1 MPRSFRGYDIE
12 GKLGAGGM
20 STLYNGIQKALNRRV
35 AIKMLHPGLAD
46 DENFISRFER
56 EAKTAS
62 GIGHRNIVA
71 VYDFG
76 VEDDVYYIVMEL
88 VQGMDMKDAL
98 AKTGR
103 IPPEVVLAIL
113 EEVSYGLEAA
123 HEQGVI
129 HRDIKPSNV
138 MLSNAGEIKVADF
151 GLARQSSDISR
162 LSALTLPGSVLGTPA
177 YMSPEQA
184 AGKDVDHRTDI
195 YSLGV
200 MTYELLTGEKPF
212 RGSTYSEIRDQIIN
226 HDPAP
231 LGVRAPV
238 TPEIQA
244 LVDRMLAKDPDKR
257 FPSMRH
263 VIRAVEDCMETLD
276 PTGGLI
282 KHRRKYLQ
290 KFAQD
295 PEGFRDELRRSSISA
310 HLDRGF
316 YFKQMGLAKI
326 EDAVREFR
334 YVLFL
339 DPENAKANEALHE
352 LERQAEESG
361 VRLPKAGGAPAPA
374 KAPPPAA
381 GPPATTPSGSR
392 LPFEDPL
399 DTKKSPSGSRTA
411 RIAPPAPAPSGDRT
425 KVLSSGDVAAG
436 ATQVLGAESAARRGG
451 GAGPMRWAIP
461 VGVVVVAAAAFGVWR
476 MTSGGG
482 TPAAAG
488 ALALASQP
496 PGAAVLLRG
505 PGETDFRPT
514 GMVTNCRIPDL
525 ADGRYEVRLE
535 LAGHRPEARAV
546 DIAGAEK
553 SLVVSLTALAQDGRF
568 ELATSPAGAAVLVRR
583 PGSGEF
589 RELPGKTPLTSEPLA
604 AGTWEVRADLP
615 GTGRLTRTVEV
626 PAGGLAAL
634 SWDLTRERDVGSLD
648 VTSDPAGAAIRI
660 RKKGERDFR
669 GTGKTTPATLADL
682 EAGAWE
688 VRVEKTG
695 FAAQTSEA
703 AVEGNGMSRLAFALA
718 QSAAPEP
725 EAETGPSTTP
735 ATGPAGKDGYARVV
749 INPFADV
756 YVDGRMFQSQ
766 ARVATVPLPSGRS
779 HTLELRHP
787 TFGTRTFRNV
797 KVAAGDTLDL
807 GRYDFKWGQ
816 VRVFCKPPLP
826 ADLLIDGK
834 PASRQTPYA
843 EKIAAGEHTFG
854 VRKDGYRIS
863 EVVIT
868 EPGGGERHLRP
879 DRSGAVTVE
888 VPADEEV
895 RIQFSLEKAGG

>member
-103 IPPEVVLAIL
+103 IPPEVVLAIV

-226 HDPAP
+226 HDPQP
-231 LGVRAPV
+231 LAVRAAV
-238 TPEIQA
+238 TPEIQN

-257 FPSMRH
+257 FQTMRN

-326 EDAVREFR
+326 DDAVREFR
-334 YVLFL
+334 YVIFL
-339 DPENAKANEALHE
+339 DPDNTKAREALGE
-352 LERQAEESG
+352 LEKQAEESG
-361 VRLPKAGGAPAPA
+361 VRLPKAPTADVVAEAAAMPSRSTGPNLDIESKTPLPARA
-374 KAPPPAA
+374 ARPAA
-381 GPPATTPSGSR
+381 ADG
-392 LPFEDPL
+392 
-399 DTKKSPSGSRTA
+399 
-411 RIAPPAPAPSGDRT
+411 T
-425 KVLSSGDVAAG
+425 KVLSSGEATTGV
-436 ATQVLGAESAARRGG
+436 TQVFGDESRSKAKRK
-451 GAGPMRWAIP
+451 
-461 VGVVVVAAAAFGVWR
+461 
-476 MTSGGG
+476 SGGLPAWVI
-482 TPAAAG
+482 PAAAVVVLGVAFAVWKLVAGGGPAVVPG
-488 ALALASQP
+488 ALALATDP
-496 PGAAVLLRG
+496 PGAAVFVRG
-505 PGETDFRPT
+505 PKDAEFRPT
-514 GMVTNCRIPDL
+514 GQVTNCRL
-525 ADGRYEVRLE
+525 ENLTDGRYEVRTE
-535 LAGHRPEARAV
+535 LAGFKPEARNV
-546 DIAGAEK
+546 EIAGAEK
-553 SLVVSLTALAQDGRF
+553 SLVISLTALAQDGRF
-568 ELATSPAGAAVLVRR
+568 ALTTAPPGATVSVRHAGT
-583 PGSGEF
+583 GEY

-604 AGTWEVRADLP
+604 AGAWDVRAEVA
-615 GTGRLTRTVEV
+615 GTGQLTRLVQV
-626 PAGGLAAL
+626 PSGGLETL
-634 SWDLTRERDVGSLD
+634 SWDLTREHDVGSLD
-648 VTSDPAGAAIRI
+648 VTSDPSGAAIRV
-660 RKKGERDFR
+660 RPKGSGNFTN
-669 GTGKTTPATLADL
+669 TGKTTPATITDLA
-682 EAGAWE
+682 AGDWE
-688 VRVEKTG
+688 VRVEKGG
-695 FAAQTSEA
+695 FTPQTLDVQ
-703 AVEGNGMSRLAFALA
+703 VEGG
-718 QSAAPEP
+718 
-725 EAETGPSTTP
+725 
-735 ATGPAGKDGYARVV
+735 ATGRVSLQLPAVAVAESSTGSTAGGTSAGAAGGRDGWARVV
-749 INPFADV
+749 VVPFADV
-756 YVDGRMFQSQ
+756 YVDGRIFQSQ
-766 ARVATVPLPSGRS
+766 ARAVTVPLTVGKS

-787 TFGTRTFRNV
+787 TFGTRAFRNL
-797 KVAAGDTLDL
+797 KVASGDTLDL

-816 VRVFCKPPLP
+816 VRVYCTPPVP
-826 ADLLIDGK
+826 ADLLIDGA
-834 PASRQTPYA
+834 PAARQTPYA
-843 EKIAAGEHTFG
+843 DKIAAGDHTFG
-854 VRKDGYRIS
+854 VKKDGYKVKEI
-863 EVVIT
+863 VVSD
-868 EPGGGERHLRP
+868 PAGGERRLRP
-879 DRSGAVTVE
+879 DRTGSISVD
-888 VPADEEV
+888 VPADAEIKV
-895 RIQFSLEKAGG
+895 QFVLEKSGS